1 MAPPTSTVLNTLLQ
15 VIVRL
20 VFGVA
25 VLFLFLGLVA
35 LGAVVALAVLLVSWV
50 TRRKPRWG
58 TRAQHWGQQTWRR
71 YGATVRTRSSASSGE
86 VIDADVR
93 EIR

>member
-1 MAPPTSTVLNTLLQ
+1 VLNTLLQ

-25 VLFLFLGLVA
+25 VLFLFLGLMV
-35 LGAVVALAVLLVSWV
+35 LGVVVALAVLLVSGV
-50 TRRKPRWG
+50 TRRKPQWG

-71 YGATVRTRSSASSGE
+71 YGATVRPRSSAGQGE

>member
-1 MAPPTSTVLNTLLQ
+1 MLNTLLQ

-25 VLFLFLGLVA
+25 VLFLFLGLVV
-35 LGAVVALAVLLVSWV
+35 LGVVVALAVLLVSGV
-50 TRRKPRWG
+50 TRRNPQWG

-71 YGATVRTRSSASSGE
+71 YGATVRPRSSAGQGE